1 VSHSP
6 FVNEERFGIGCRR
19 PAPPVNVNS
28 DSPKLQGSRILIV
41 DDLPANLDV
50 LRESLELGGYQV
62 QVVPSGERALTVAA
76 ESTPDLI
83 LLDVVMPG
91 LNGYEV
97 CRKLKEDGATV
108 DIPVVFLTAKD
119 EAEDLVE
126 GFQAGGIDYI
136 AKPFRAEEV
145 LVRVENHLMRSRLA
159 RELAEKNDALERAN
173 RDLEAEM
180 ERRERLTKERN
191 HLADRVADMAQR
203 EAERLGVEGFVG
215 QSRSLRKILE
225 DVERLQSSAASVLI
239 TGESGTGKELV
250 ARAFHVRSARA
261 EGPFLPV
268 NCASIPR
275 ELADSLFF
283 GHVKGAFTGADK
295 DQTGYFE
302 LADGGTLFLDEVG
315 DMPAELQTKLLRV
328 LEDSEVMPLG
338 ARQGKPIDVR
348 IVAAT
353 NTDLQA
359 SMSTGSFREDLYY
372 RLARFTVEVPP
383 LRERQDDVPLL
394 VQHFS
399 VLFGH
404 EMGMEPPAWTAE
416 AMAVLEAY
424 SFPGNIRELKNIVER
439 ALIES
444 AGAEIRSEHLHLRTA
459 GTSSAETQVAKDF
472 VAGLP
477 LDFQQAEVALIQR
490 AMAETDG
497 NITEAARLLGIN
509 RTKIYRKLAQI
520 DAASD

>member
-1 VSHSP
+1 MS
-6 FVNEERFGIGCRR
+6 VNMSSN
-19 PAPPVNVNS
+19 AL
-28 DSPKLQGSRILIV
+28 KLKGSRILIV
-41 DDLPANLDV
+41 DDVPANLDV
-50 LRESLELGGYQV
+50 LCESLELGGYQV

-76 ESTPDLI
+76 ASTPDLI

-97 CRKLKEDGATV
+97 CRKLKEDGATA
-108 DIPVVFLTAKD
+108 DIPVVFLTAND
-119 EAEDLVE
+119 ETEDVVE
-126 GFQAGGIDYI
+126 GFQAGGVDYI

-145 LVRVENHLMRSRLA
+145 LVRVENHLMRSQLA
-159 RELAEKNDALERAN
+159 RELAEKNEALERAN
-173 RDLEAEM
+173 GELKAEM
-180 ERRERLTKERN
+180 DRRERLTKERN
-191 HLADRVADMAQR
+191 HLANRVAEMAQR
-203 EAERLGVEGFVG
+203 EAERWGVEGFVG

-225 DVERLQSSAASVLI
+225 DVERLQASAASVLI
-239 TGESGTGKELV
+239 TGESGTGKELI

-275 ELADSLFF
+275 ELAESLLF

-328 LEDSEVMPLG
+328 LEDNKIMPLG
-338 ARQGKPIDVR
+338 AREGKPVDVR

-353 NTDLQA
+353 NANLQGLITA
-359 SMSTGSFREDLYY
+359 GVFREDLYY

-383 LRERQDDVPLL
+383 LRDRREDVPLL

-399 VLFGH
+399 GFFGH
-404 EMGMEPPAWTAE
+404 EMRMESPAWTA
-416 AMAVLEAY
+416 AAIAVLEAY

-444 AGAEIRSEHLHLRTA
+444 EGEEIRPEHLHIRTA
-459 GTSSAETQVAKDF
+459 KIPSTDTAIAKDF

-490 AMAETDG
+490 AMAETNG
-497 NITEAARLLGIN
+497 NITEAAKLLGIN

-520 DAASD
+520 ETG

>member
-1 VSHSP
+1 M
-6 FVNEERFGIGCRR
+6 EL
-19 PAPPVNVNS
+19 
-28 DSPKLQGSRILIV
+28 KGSRILIV
-41 DDLPANLDV
+41 DDVPANLDV
-50 LRESLELGGYQV
+50 LCESLELGGYQV

-76 ESTPDLI
+76 ASTPDLI

-97 CRKLKEDGATV
+97 CRKLKQDEATV
-108 DIPVVFLTAKD
+108 DIPVVFLTARD
-119 EAEDLVE
+119 ETEDVSE
-126 GFQAGGIDYI
+126 GFQAGGVDYI

-145 LVRVENHLMRSRLA
+145 LVRVENHLTRAQLA
-159 RELAEKNDALERAN
+159 RELAEKNDALEQAN
-173 RDLEAEM
+173 EELKAEM
-180 ERRERLTKERN
+180 DRRQRLTRERNR
-191 HLADRVADMAQR
+191 LADRVAEMAQR
-203 EAERLGVEGFVG
+203 EAERWGVEGFVG

-225 DVERLQSSAASVLI
+225 DVERLQVSTASVLV
-239 TGESGTGKELV
+239 TGESGTGKELI
-250 ARAFHVRSARA
+250 ARAIHARSARA
-261 EGPFLPV
+261 QGPFLPV

-275 ELADSLFF
+275 ELAESLLF

-328 LEDSEVMPLG
+328 LEDNEVMPLG
-338 ARQGKPIDVR
+338 AREGKSVDVR

-353 NTDLQA
+353 NADLHELIA
-359 SMSTGSFREDLYY
+359 AGGFREDLYY

-383 LRERQDDVPLL
+383 LRDRREDVPLL

-404 EMGMEPPAWTAE
+404 EMGMEPPSWTDE
-416 AMAVLEAY
+416 AMAVLGVY
-424 SFPGNIRELKNIVER
+424 LFPGNIRELKNIVER

-444 AGAEIRSEHLHLRTA
+444 GGEKIEPEHLHLRTA
-459 GTSSAETQVAKDF
+459 KAPSADTAIAKDF

-477 LDFQQAEVALIQR
+477 LDFKQAEAALVQR

-497 NITEAARLLGIN
+497 NITEAAKLLGIN

-520 DAASD
+520 EAAGD

>member
-1 VSHSP
+1 MSY
-6 FVNEERFGIGCRR
+6 
-19 PAPPVNVNS
+19 NS
-28 DSPKLQGSRILIV
+28 LKLKGSRILIV

-50 LRESLELGGYQV
+50 LCESLELGGYQV
-62 QVVPSGERALTVAA
+62 QVVPSGERALKVAA
-76 ESTPDLI
+76 ASTPDLI

-108 DIPVVFLTAKD
+108 DIPVIFLTAQG
-119 EAEDLVE
+119 ETEGVVE
-126 GFQAGGIDYI
+126 GFQAGGVDYI

-145 LVRVENHLMRSRLA
+145 LVRVENHLTRSLLA
-159 RELAEKNDALERAN
+159 CELAEKNEALERAN
-173 RDLEAEM
+173 RELKAEM
-180 ERRERLTKERN
+180 DRRQRLTRERNR
-191 HLADRVADMAQR
+191 LAERVAEMAQR
-203 EAERLGVEGFVG
+203 ETERWGVEGFVG

-225 DVERLQSSAASVLI
+225 DVERLQASAASVLI

-250 ARAFHVRSARA
+250 ARAFHTRSARA

-275 ELADSLFF
+275 ELAESLLF

-315 DMPAELQTKLLRV
+315 DMSAELQAKLLRV
-328 LEDSEVMPLG
+328 LEDNEVMPLG
-338 ARQGKPIDVR
+338 AREGKSVDVR

-353 NTDLQA
+353 NADLQELIGA
-359 SMSTGSFREDLYY
+359 KGFREDLYY

-383 LRERQDDVPLL
+383 LRERREDVPLL

-404 EMGMEPPAWTAE
+404 EMGMEAPAWSAE
-416 AMAVLEAY
+416 AMAVLGAY
-424 SFPGNIRELKNIVER
+424 PFPGNIRELKNIVER

-444 AGAEIRSEHLHLRTA
+444 AGEEIQPQHLHLRTA
-459 GTSSAETQVAKDF
+459 KSPATETVIAKDF
-472 VAGLP
+472 VAALP
-477 LDFQQAEVALIQR
+477 LDFQQAEVALIRR

-497 NITEAARLLGIN
+497 NITEAAKLLGIN

-520 DAASD
+520 DAAGD